1 MVTPNLSTTIP
12 KTITAIG
19 KLNTNLNLPR
29 IFDILPLF
37 EEENFKVIRY
47 KHEGI
52 MREISDNG
60 IVRESDTEFKNS
72 ITMEIEDQQYSKVRA
87 VKLYCGGVHMCGHRS
102 VDRAK
107 RLCEIIIDYI
117 IKTNSFIHQLA
128 EGDWNDVVHHP
139 LYKHMVS
146 VSMTIL
152 PPDTPF
158 DTASK
163 ERLKRFFQGV
173 VSEGGLYIS
182 PMDSPVL
189 QLIHLDTVMINYSY
203 SIDQLIKKDFK
214 KRSKESFIR
223 SFVKAIR
230 EMSIEEFDIY
240 VHYDTLTSPMGWS
253 GSIPLKFTHKPSG
266 KTQWMTLQLRRGT
279 VINSG
284 PNIGLMQK
292 AVNVLYELF
301 DKIKSSSDLVINVD
315 GGNTQEEK

>member
-1 MVTPNLSTTIP
+1 MVTPNLSITTP

-52 MREISDNG
+52 MREASDNG

-102 VDRAK
+102 VARAK

-117 IKTNSFIHQLA
+117 TQTNSFIQQLVQK
-128 EGDWNDVVHHP
+128 DWEHVENHP
-139 LYKHMVS
+139 LYEKMIS
-146 VSMTIL
+146 VSMSIL
-152 PPDTPF
+152 PPETPF
-158 DTASK
+158 DSLSK
-163 ERLKRFFQGV
+163 QRLKKFFEGV
-173 VSEGGLYIS
+173 MLEGGLYQT
-182 PMDSPVL
+182 PVDSSVL
-189 QLIHLDTVMINYSY
+189 QLVHLDTVMINYSY
-203 SIDQLIKKDFK
+203 SIDQLIKSDFK

-223 SFVKAIR
+223 SFIEAIR
-230 EMSIEEFDIY
+230 EMNIQEFDIY

-253 GSIPLKFTHKPSG
+253 GSIPLKFTHKTSG

-284 PNIGLMQK
+284 PNIDLMQK
-292 AVNVLYELF
+292 AVNVLYDIF
-301 DKIKSSSDLVINVD
+301 DKIKSCSDLVVNIN
-315 GGNTQEEK
+315 GGDTQEEK